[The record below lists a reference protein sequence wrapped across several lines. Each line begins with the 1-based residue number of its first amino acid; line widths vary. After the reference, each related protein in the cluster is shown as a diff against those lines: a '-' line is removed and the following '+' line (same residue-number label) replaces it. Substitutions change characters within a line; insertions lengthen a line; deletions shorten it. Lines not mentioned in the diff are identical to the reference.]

1 MAGDTNDDTAIRDDP
16 SRQRYELATPDG
28 PAIAAYER
36 RGDTLVLSHTA
47 VPPAQ
52 EGRGVASRLIAGVL
66 ADVRAR
72 GLRIVPACPFVAAY
86 LDRHPEEGDLLAEGV
101 D

>member
-1 MAGDTNDDTAIRDDP
+1 MTDDTQDAEVRDVA

-36 RGDTLVLSHTA
+36 RGDILVLTHTA

-52 EGRGVASRLIAGVL
+52 EGHGVASRLIAAVL

-72 GLRIVPACPFVAAY
+72 DLRIVPSCPFVAAY
-86 LDRHPEEGDLLAEGV
+86 LDRHPGERDLVAE
-101 D
+101 DAAA